1 VGAPSV
7 GPTRDGA
14 ADDQA
19 EEAGQQTADPIAG
32 RGHGDDRAEPYEDH
46 RDGDHGEATRRDP
59 DEERGD
65 EALRAPVS
73 HLPPLPSADLVGRAG
88 RASAAG
94 SAASGGAARDLR
106 GASGHEPR
114 VLIAR
119 ETSTATTTIEINDCT
134 IISTFGGRESTSVSV
149 GLNAALV
156 LKERNR

>member
-19 EEAGQQTADPIAG
+19 KETGQQTADPIAR
-32 RGHGDDRAEPYEDH
+32 RGHGDDRAEPHEDH
-46 RDGDHGEATRRDP
+46 GDGDHGEAARRDP
-59 DEERGD
+59 DEERAD
-65 EALRAPVS
+65 EALRASVS
-73 HLPPLPSADLVGRAG
+73 HVPSRPSADLAG

-134 IISTFGGRESTSVSV
+134 IISTFGGRERTSVSV